1 MIELLALPYAAGG
14 SHGTPRPVAQVH
26 FDVYPAGDI
35 FLTPEDMAR
44 FLGAHLNGGVFNG
57 NRILSEASVREMHRP
72 RFGGTYGL
80 GFWARRD
87 SASGHTIIDHGGSVP
102 GLTAVMLGDLDAR
115 VGVYYMS
122 NSGAPTDIG
131 EAALKL
137 LRGEAYVPAP
147 ERKSVAVEAGTL
159 DRYVGTYRLEAGGVV
174 TIARDG
180 RALVVQQ
187 GESPARNE
195 LLAESPTRFRVRNSN
210 TTITFPG
217 GDAGAPERLELA
229 TGNQTRAAKRI
240 R

>member
-1 MIELLALPYAAGG
+1 
-14 SHGTPRPVAQVH
+14 V
-26 FDVYPAGDI
+26 D
-35 FLTPEDMAR
+35 
-44 FLGAHLNGGVFNG
+44 
-57 NRILSEASVREMHRP
+57 
-72 RFGGTYGL
+72 
-80 GFWARRD
+80 
-87 SASGHTIIDHGGSVP
+87 
-102 GLTAVMLGDLDAR
+102 
-115 VGVYYMS
+115 
-122 NSGAPTDIG
+122 
-131 EAALKL
+131 
-137 LRGEAYVPAP
+137 
-147 ERKSVAVEAGTL
+147 AGTL

-229 TGNQTRAAKRI
+229 TGNQTRAATRI